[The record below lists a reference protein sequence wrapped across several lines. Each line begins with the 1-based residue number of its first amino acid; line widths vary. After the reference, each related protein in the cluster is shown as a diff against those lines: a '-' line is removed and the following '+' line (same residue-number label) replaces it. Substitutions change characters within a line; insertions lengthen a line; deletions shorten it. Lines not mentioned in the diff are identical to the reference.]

1 MYVKKKY
8 FFENVEKLYIYF
20 DEKKIIIIFAA
31 ALPILYILRKLG
43 AAQKLDYKV
52 SSAKIRFYP
61 SSIRLITT
69 LEITNKS
76 SENISIQGVTGVLK
90 VNGIAAASIDQVI
103 TTLLRPGKNLVDLN
117 AEIYLNSL
125 SSLYANRFQV
135 QFTFNGTLKAEG
147 INIPII
153 YKYDV

>member
-1 MYVKKKY
+1 M
-8 FFENVEKLYIYF
+8 
-20 DEKKIIIIFAA
+20 
-31 ALPILYILRKLG
+31 RKLG

-69 LEITNKS
+69 LEINNKS

-90 VNGIAAASIDQVI
+90 VNGIAAASIDQII
-103 TTLLRPGKNLVDLN
+103 TTLLRPGKNLVELN

-125 SSLYANRFQV
+125 SSLYAKRFQV